1 MVMKTRTVE
10 IRYDTDSLDKVLR
23 DAVENDAVDSLGR
36 ECFLAMLYGR
46 QAEGDDRVTIY
57 VNAVD
62 NEVTFL
68 HPNRITIGVIRR
80 KGLDKEFWSHS

>member
-10 IRYDTDSLDKVLR
+10 IRYDTDSLDAVLR
-23 DAVENDAVDSLGR
+23 DAVENDALDSLGR
-36 ECFLAMLYGR
+36 ECFRAFLFGHT
-46 QAEGDDRVTIY
+46 AEGDDRVTVY
-57 VNAVD
+57 VNAID